1 MPGVIVSFFDL
12 PQLGGFIFHSVSFFY
27 DHYLYQISIYIDRA
41 YFRLIHV
48 HTYIWYRVMYFLF
61 LIELEITNYLYFLGR
76 NDLNIFKLVKEM
88 LKLKFNVYIL
98 CSYYLSIYLSYITS
112 LSSIFTFLEMTG
124 NHHIFLFFNN

>member
-1 MPGVIVSFFDL
+1 
-12 PQLGGFIFHSVSFFY
+12 
-27 DHYLYQISIYIDRA
+27 
-41 YFRLIHV
+41 
-48 HTYIWYRVMYFLF
+48 MYFLF